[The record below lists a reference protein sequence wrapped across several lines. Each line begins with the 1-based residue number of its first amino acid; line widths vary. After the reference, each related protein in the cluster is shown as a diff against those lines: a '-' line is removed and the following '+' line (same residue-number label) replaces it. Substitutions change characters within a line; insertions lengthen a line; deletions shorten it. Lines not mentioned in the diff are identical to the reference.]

1 MEEEIRNFDL
11 QEFIEV
17 VKPVENYDDQV
28 IVMEISGNMLSPST
42 NDIYP
47 LRFEAASSML
57 VCKGELSVTM
67 DYIPYT
73 LTQHTLLERSNVHLL
88 NGIQA
93 SHDFKGYHIIFGKKI
108 LNNLFEEIV
117 AVPKE
122 YALSKRYKP
131 IVKLDYADFHLLV
144 DCIERLR
151 NNIKRTDH
159 FFQKGLIYNEVR
171 NFVMECSNF
180 GMKEIKLTGA
190 KFEISHLEDLSIRF
204 MQLLIQKSHEWH
216 EVSDYSTELC
226 VTPVYLSRTV
236 KALSGKT
243 AMDWIN
249 KVRVAEAKIL
259 LRKPDNTVQYVADKM
274 NFSDQSA
281 FGKFFKKHT
290 GRSPVEYK
298 KEISQ

>member
-1 MEEEIRNFDL
+1 
-11 QEFIEV
+11 
-17 VKPVENYDDQV
+17 
-28 IVMEISGNMLSPST
+28 
-42 NDIYP
+42 
-47 LRFEAASSML
+47 
-57 VCKGELSVTM
+57 
-67 DYIPYT
+67 
-73 LTQHTLLERSNVHLL
+73 
-88 NGIQA
+88 
-93 SHDFKGYHIIFGKKI
+93 
-108 LNNLFEEIV
+108 
-117 AVPKE
+117 
-122 YALSKRYKP
+122 
-131 IVKLDYADFHLLV
+131 
-144 DCIERLR
+144 
-151 NNIKRTDH
+151 
-159 FFQKGLIYNEVR
+159 
-171 NFVMECSNF
+171 MECSNF